1 MSGRYGAY
9 GPKLAIGPLGPLQK
23 FSKKSGFF
31 EKSQISDGFLKTLKI
46 VLGHIKHRDF
56 LKFDV
61 ISIYN

>member
-31 EKSQISDGFLKTLKI
+31 EKSQNSDVFLKNLKI
-46 VLGHIKHRDF
+46 VLGHIKNGVF
-56 LKFDV
+56 LKFNV